1 MTDKEKSPLTI
12 AHEQLLDSIGGL
24 SELEEAKLKTA
35 NRRDFIV
42 YGVIGSIYLAL
53 GVLTFLTAK
62 DKSDILYYLALLM
75 WVGIVFGLNRQLND
89 QRFIMNMQHGL
100 QKIERNELKKAL
112 EADPT
117 PVIKAVKKATK

>member
-1 MTDKEKSPLTI
+1 MTDTTKSLSVKQQ
-12 AHEQLLDSIGGL
+12 ELLDSIDGL
-24 SELEEAKLKTA
+24 RELEDAKLKTA

-42 YGVIGSIYLAL
+42 YGAIGSIYLAL
-53 GVLTFLTAK
+53 GVFTLLTAK

-75 WVGIVFGLNRQLND
+75 WVAIVFGLNRQLND

-100 QKIERNELKKAL
+100 QKIERTELKKAL

-117 PVIKAVKKATK
+117 PVIKAVKKAAK